1 MSPLERTGRRARS
14 PVLEAFVISVLVV
27 DDSVVIRRL
36 ITDALSEDNG
46 IHVVGTAPNGKVALA
61 KIEQLQPDLVTLDI
75 EMPIMDG
82 VATLRAIRANY
93 PYLPVIM
100 FSTLTATGA
109 TATLDALA
117 AGANDYVTKP
127 ANVGSIAE
135 SIRSVRE
142 QIIPRIHAL
151 CGPKGSR
158 PGVRPLLGG
167 ARREPLPNGQ
177 RGPLPGLGGAGA
189 AGTPSAFGTPP
200 PAGLLRPRPTT
211 PPVPGPTTSPLARP
225 AASPPRTAPTA
236 PASTPTPAT
245 AAPARPLTAPARVR
259 GERVDIL
266 AVGCS
271 TGGPDAL
278 TKVLRSLPGDFP
290 VPVVVVQHMPP
301 VFTKMFAERLDRTC
315 ALTVMEAQ
323 ADVPLRPGSVYI
335 APGDLHLEV
344 ARRGAEVV
352 TKLHAGPPENFCR
365 PAVDVLFRSVARTY
379 IGSAIAVILT
389 GMGQDGK
396 RGAEQLREAG
406 AEIVAQDEASSVVWG
421 MPGAVANA
429 GLAHAV
435 LPLDDIAGHLVS
447 RVPAVRGVPSM
458 EVTR

>member
-1 MSPLERTGRRARS
+1 MSPLERTGQRARS

-36 ITDALSEDNG
+36 ITDALSEDSG
-46 IHVVGTAPNGKVALA
+46 IHVVGTAPNGKVALT
-61 KIEQLQPDLVTLDI
+61 KIEQLQPDLVTLDV

-82 VATLRAIRANY
+82 VATLRAIRVSY
-93 PYLPVIM
+93 PFLPVIM

-109 TATLDALA
+109 SATLDALA

-127 ANVGSIAE
+127 ANMGSIAE

-151 CGPKGSR
+151 YGNNKGDRLGIRPAGGGSVAGGP
-158 PGVRPLLGG
+158 P
-167 ARREPLPNGQ
+167 ARPLPNYAAPTAGGLSGLT
-177 RGPLPGLGGAGA
+177 RPL
-189 AGTPSAFGTPP
+189 
-200 PAGLLRPRPTT
+200 
-211 PPVPGPTTSPLARP
+211 PTTSPTIRPVTTPSTRITPPPVVSTAASGSSRP
-225 AASPPRTAPTA
+225 ASTA
-236 PASTPTPAT
+236 PAHPVRT
-245 AAPARPLTAPARVR
+245 AGPRS
-259 GERVDIL
+259 ERVDIL

-278 TKVLRSLPGDFP
+278 TRVLRSLPGDFA
-290 VPVVVVQHMPP
+290 VPIVVVQHMPP

-315 ALTVMEAQ
+315 ALTVVEAEM
-323 ADVPLRPGSVYI
+323 DMPLRSGTVYI

-344 ARRGAEVV
+344 ARRGADVV
-352 TKLHAGPPENFCR
+352 TKLHAGSPENFCR
-365 PAVDVLFRSVARTY
+365 PAVDVLFRSVARAY
-379 IGSAIAVILT
+379 AGSAIALILT

-396 RGAEQLREAG
+396 RGAEQLRGTG

-421 MPGAVANA
+421 MPGAVTNA

-447 RVPAVRGVPSM
+447 RVPAIRGIQSM